1 MRFAW
6 NSGTILDPRRF
17 AMAAARRVR
26 SALFTLALVALAG
39 APPALAQRAS
49 VYTISGV
56 AVDETGVS
64 AAAARDIALAA
75 GRARAFRNL
84 IERLVPVGERS
95 LIAAPTS
102 DGLAALVLGFEV
114 ETEKTSPVRYL
125 AHITVRFSPGA
136 VRRYLRAAGVRFAE
150 TRSKPLLVLPVYRAA
165 GATLLWE
172 DSNTWRRT
180 WTSLNLDA
188 GLVPLIVP
196 AGNQGDRALL
206 GPQQALAGDPRRI
219 AALARRYAAVD
230 VLLAAATLVATR
242 DGAPLLEVTV
252 ARFGAQGADRTT
264 VRSFRGAPG
273 LAPEKLLQTAAKQLF
288 DEIEESW
295 KDDNLLRFDEQKEM
309 TVRAPLSGLPQWVS
323 LRARLDGVAAVQE
336 TVLLAL
342 SLESATLRLTYLGDA
357 RQLATA
363 LAQSDLELVQGPID
377 WEIRN
382 RGTRPL
388 APPPRQPG
396 AAAGPVLRPPALP
409 VSRGARP

>member
-17 AMAAARRVR
+17 AMAAGRRVR
-26 SALFTLALVALAG
+26 SAVFALALAALAG
-39 APPALAQRAS
+39 SPPALAQRAS
-49 VYTISGV
+49 VYTITGV

-84 IERLVPVGERS
+84 VERLVPVGERS
-95 LIAAPTS
+95 LVAAPTPA
-102 DGLAALVLGFEV
+102 GLAALVLGFEV

-125 AHITVRFSPGA
+125 ARITVRFSPGA
-136 VRRYLRAAGVRFAE
+136 VRRHLRAAGVRFAE

-172 DSNTWRRT
+172 DSNLWRRT
-180 WTSLNLDA
+180 WTGFDLDA

-196 AGNQGDRALL
+196 VGNQGDRALL
-206 GPQQALAGDPRRI
+206 RVQQALAGDPRRI
-219 AALARRYAAVD
+219 AALARRYAAAD
-230 VLLAAATLVATR
+230 VLLAAATLATTR

-264 VRSFRGAPG
+264 VRSFQGAPG
-273 LAPEKLLQTAAKQLF
+273 LAPETLLRTAAKQLF

-295 KDDNLLRFDEQKEM
+295 KNDNLLRFDEQKEM
-309 TVRAPLSGLPQWVS
+309 TVRAALSGLPQWVS
-323 LRARLDGVAAVQE
+323 LRARLDGVATIQDS
-336 TVLLAL
+336 TLIAL
-342 SLESATLRLTYLGDA
+342 SLGRATLRLTYLGDP

-382 RGTRPL
+382 RATPPLMPAARP
-388 APPPRQPG
+388 PG
-396 AAAGPVLRPPALP
+396 AAAAPVLRPPAP
-409 VSRGARP
+409 PGGRGTRP